1 MANSNP
7 KVLIVDDDRSLLEIL
22 RMRFGSSGYT
32 PFAADSSAE
41 AIELVRNDIFDAAVF
56 DMRIDGRT
64 GLELMREIRNLDW
77 GLPVIFLTAYGT
89 IGDAV
94 QAMQEGAFSYLTKPF
109 NHKELMVKVDNAISQ
124 NASSRRLLRAGAG
137 ENHSVMAETIIGVS
151 EKTKTLRERIA
162 IAAESDAS
170 VFIYGESGTGKE
182 LTARMLHESGS
193 RKNAP
198 FVAVN
203 SSAIPETLIESEL
216 FGYEKGAFTGAD
228 RKKKGFFE
236 QAQNGTI
243 FLDEISEMPFAMQ
256 TKLLRVLE
264 NREISPLGSERT
276 VKLDFRLVSASNKD
290 LLALIDKKEFRADLF
305 YRIHVVQ
312 IELPPLRDRKE
323 DIPLLSGHFI
333 KKYAGRYGRAVRSLS
348 QDALEKL
355 MDYDWAGNIRELEN
369 VIECAV
375 VLAPKDIIKADMIR
389 FAQNPD
395 KHAQVYREAKKQFEE
410 VFLRQL
416 MGKTKGNISK
426 ASKLSDIYRADLYDL
441 LKKHSINPA
450 DFR

>member
-1 MANSNP
+1 MA

-22 RMRFGSSGYT
+22 RLRLGSSGHI
-32 PFAADSSAE
+32 PFAAESSEE
-41 AIELVRNDIFDAAVF
+41 AIALAKTEIFDAAVF

-64 GLELMREIRNLDW
+64 GLQLMREIKEIDF
-77 GLPVIFLTAYGT
+77 GLPVIFLTAFGT

-94 QAMQEGAFSYLTKPF
+94 QAMQEGAYSYLTKPF
-109 NHKELMVKVDNAISQ
+109 DHKDLLAKLDSAAASG
-124 NASSRRLLRAGAG
+124 ASSRRILRAGAG
-137 ENHSVMAETIIGVS
+137 ENDSAMAGTIIGVS
-151 EKTKTLRERIA
+151 EKTRTLRERIA
-162 IAAESDAS
+162 IAAQSDAS

-182 LTARMLHESGS
+182 LTARMLHDSGA
-193 RKNAP
+193 RCNAP

-203 SSAIPETLIESEL
+203 SSAIPESLIESEL

-236 QAQNGTI
+236 QAQGGTI

-264 NREISPLGSERT
+264 NREVSPLGSEKT
-276 VKLDFRLVSASNKD
+276 VKLDFRLITASNKN
-290 LLALIDKKEFRADLF
+290 LLEKIEKKEFRADLF
-305 YRIHVVQ
+305 YRIHVIQ
-312 IELPPLRDRKE
+312 IELPPLRDRME
-323 DIPLLSGHFI
+323 DIPLLCSHFI
-333 KKYAGRYGRAVRSLS
+333 RKYAKRYGKSASTLS
-348 QDALEKL
+348 GDAMDRL
-355 MDYDWAGNIRELEN
+355 MTHNWAGNIRELEN

-375 VLAPKDIIKADMIR
+375 VLAQKDVIRADSVK
-389 FAQNPD
+389 FAGDTDRQV
-395 KHAQVYREAKKQFEE
+395 QVYRDAKRRFEE

>member
-1 MANSNP
+1 MGNKTA

-22 RMRFGSSGYT
+22 RLRLCSSGYT
-32 PFAADSSAE
+32 PYAAESSSE
-41 AIELVRNDIFDAAVF
+41 ALLLAKTEIFDAAVF

-64 GLELMREIRNLDW
+64 GLQLMREIKTIDS

-109 NHKELMVKVDNAISQ
+109 DHKDLLLKIEKAAAQS
-124 NASSRRLLRAGAG
+124 ASSRRILRAGAG
-137 ENHSVMAETIIGVS
+137 EDDSAMAGTIIGVS
-151 EKTKTLRERIA
+151 EKTKILRERIA

-182 LTARMLHESGS
+182 LTARMLHESGL
-193 RKNAP
+193 RKDAP

-228 RKKKGFFE
+228 RKKKGYFE
-236 QAQNGTI
+236 QAHHGTI

-264 NREISPLGSERT
+264 NREISPLGGEKVT
-276 VKLDFRLVSASNKD
+276 KLDFRLITASNKN
-290 LLALIDKKEFRADLF
+290 LLEKIEKKEFRADLF
-305 YRIHVVQ
+305 YRIHVIQ
-312 IELPPLRDRKE
+312 IELPPLRERME
-323 DIPLLSGHFI
+323 DIPLLCGHFI
-333 KKYAGRYGRAVRSLS
+333 RKYAQRYGKNITSISDEAMDR
-348 QDALEKL
+348 L
-355 MDYDWAGNIRELEN
+355 MIHEWAGNIRELEN
-369 VIECAV
+369 VVECAV
-375 VLAPKDIIKADMIR
+375 VLAQKDFIRADSIR
-389 FAQNPD
+389 FAGD
-395 KHAQVYREAKKQFEE
+395 TDRQVQIYREAKRRFEE
-410 VFLRQL
+410 IFLRQL